1 MINRVTF
8 FYDSLDAAFLKQ
20 ALQFILIR
28 DRN

>member
-1 MINRVTF
+1 MIKSTF
-8 FYDSLDAAFLKQ
+8 FFGSLDADFLEQ